1 MSGAKA
7 RGDAPVAESVSG
19 GGHSTAA
26 PQRDRKAAGGVLK
39 RLKSRRS
46 QVDSRPVTE
55 EDLRT
60 QGGHITPED
69 VLGLRVATRGLSLPV
84 VTAPAGPVVALVP
97 AGHNDMESSQHVNK
111 KCSRCCRISGP
122 MSASFPFKTE
132 IETILFVSFVISGG
146 E

>member
-7 RGDAPVAESVSG
+7 RSDAPVAENVSGG

-26 PQRDRKAAGGVLK
+26 PPRDRKPGGGVLK

-60 QGGHITPED
+60 QSGHITPED
-69 VLGLRVATRGLSLPV
+69 VLGLRVATRGLSLPLMS
-84 VTAPAGPVVALVP
+84 LVFM
-97 AGHNDMESSQHVNK
+97 D
-111 KCSRCCRISGP
+111 
-122 MSASFPFKTE
+122 
-132 IETILFVSFVISGG
+132 L
-146 E
+146 

>member
-7 RGDAPVAESVSG
+7 RSDAPVAESVSG

-26 PQRDRKAAGGVLK
+26 PQRDRKTGGGVLK
-39 RLKSRRS
+39 RLRSRRS

-69 VLGLRVATRGLSLPV
+69 VLGLRVATRGLILSIMPRVGGPFV
-84 VTAPAGPVVALVP
+84 VLMLAGY
-97 AGHNDMESSQHVNK
+97 NDVESSQNEK
-111 KCSRCCRISGP
+111 
-122 MSASFPFKTE
+122 
-132 IETILFVSFVISGG
+132 
-146 E
+146 

>member
-60 QGGHITPED
+60 QGHITPED
-69 VLGLRVATRGLSLPV
+69 VLGLRVATRGLSPPV
-84 VTAPAGPVVALVP
+84 AAAPAAPVVAL
-97 AGHNDMESSQHVNK
+97 ML
-111 KCSRCCRISGP
+111 SR
-122 MSASFPFKTE
+122 T
-132 IETILFVSFVISGG
+132 
-146 E
+146 

>member
-7 RGDAPVAESVSG
+7 RSDAPVAENVPGGGGG

-26 PQRDRKAAGGVLK
+26 PPRDRKPGGGVLK

-60 QGGHITPED
+60 QSGHITPED
-69 VLGLRVATRGLSLPV
+69 VLGLRVATRGLSPSLMP
-84 VTAPAGPVVALVP
+84 LVDADP
-97 AGHNDMESSQHVNK
+97 
-111 KCSRCCRISGP
+111 
-122 MSASFPFKTE
+122 
-132 IETILFVSFVISGG
+132 
-146 E
+146 